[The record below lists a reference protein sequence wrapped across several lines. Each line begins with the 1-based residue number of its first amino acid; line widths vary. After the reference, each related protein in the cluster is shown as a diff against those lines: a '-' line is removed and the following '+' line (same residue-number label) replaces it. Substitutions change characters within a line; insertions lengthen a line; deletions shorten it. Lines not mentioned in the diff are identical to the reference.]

1 MSFVVALFSS
11 LPKAEGSE
19 VQWPDQYCR
28 QCGLVDLL
36 RSPEMRKPVFLRFFV
51 FLLLNKGLLAN
62 LPLFALEEDIIFII
76 VARKQVC
83 PLPRG
88 SYSLRPP
95 RLFAV

>member
-1 MSFVVALFSS
+1 MARSILQTVWARGPAEEPRDEETRFFS
-11 LPKAEGSE
+11 
-19 VQWPDQYCR
+19 
-28 QCGLVDLL
+28 
-36 RSPEMRKPVFLRFFV
+36 FFV